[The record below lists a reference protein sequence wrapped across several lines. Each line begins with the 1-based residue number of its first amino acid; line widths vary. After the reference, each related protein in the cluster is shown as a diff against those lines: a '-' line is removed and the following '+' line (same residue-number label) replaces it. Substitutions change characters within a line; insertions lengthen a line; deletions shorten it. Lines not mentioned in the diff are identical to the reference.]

1 MLLKAL
7 CCLLV
12 VGAVVAILGSRLRT
26 PTARR
31 QGRPPQPPR

>member
-1 MLLKAL
+1 MVLKAL

-12 VGAVVAILGSRLRT
+12 VGVIAAVLGSRLRT

-31 QGRPPQPPR
+31 DGRRPKQ

>member
-12 VGAVVAILGSRLRT
+12 VGAVAAVLGSRLRG
-26 PTARR
+26 PRDRR
-31 QGRPPQPPR
+31 SGRRP

>member
-1 MLLKAL
+1 MVLKAL

-12 VGAVVAILGSRLRT
+12 LGVLGAILGSRLRT

-31 QGRPPQPPR
+31 DGRRRPPR